1 MVLLLLLLLLLLGLL
16 LVGHLEHVESVQS
29 KQVLLKTRLHIGLA
43 RGLRFWWLRFHCCQT
58 SYVLLTAKQ
67 AVDCECL
74 LTLRVQGELGRR
86 GR

>member
-1 MVLLLLLLLLLLGLL
+1 MVLLLLLVLLGLL
-16 LVGHLEHVESVQS
+16 LVGHLEHVKSVQS
-29 KQVLLKTRLHIGLA
+29 EKVLLKTRLHLGFVG
-43 RGLRFWWLRFHCCQT
+43 GLRFWWLHFHCCQT
-58 SYVLLTAKQ
+58 SCVLLTAKQ

>member
-1 MVLLLLLLLLLLGLL
+1 MVLLLLLLLLLGLL

-58 SYVLLTAKQ
+58 CILLTAKQ
-67 AVDCECL
+67 AVDCECFL
-74 LTLRVQGELGRR
+74 PLRVQGELGRR